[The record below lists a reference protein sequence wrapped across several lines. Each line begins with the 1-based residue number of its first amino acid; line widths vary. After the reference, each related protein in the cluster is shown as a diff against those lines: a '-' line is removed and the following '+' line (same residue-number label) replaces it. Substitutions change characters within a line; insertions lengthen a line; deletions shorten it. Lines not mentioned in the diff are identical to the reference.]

1 MRKVQAADEN
11 LELYVLNKALIEN
24 IESLFLTKAS
34 YCTLFSQ
41 QGQGQNEHPI
51 RTPVHLGSR
60 CNNH

>member
-1 MRKVQAADEN
+1 MREVQAANEN
-11 LELYVLNKALIEN
+11 LELYFLNKALIEK
-24 IESLFLTKAS
+24 IESLFLTKAR

-51 RTPVHLGSR
+51 RTPVHLVSR

>member
-1 MRKVQAADEN
+1 MREVQAANEN

-24 IESLFLTKAS
+24 IKSLFLTKAS

-51 RTPVHLGSR
+51 RTPVHQGSR